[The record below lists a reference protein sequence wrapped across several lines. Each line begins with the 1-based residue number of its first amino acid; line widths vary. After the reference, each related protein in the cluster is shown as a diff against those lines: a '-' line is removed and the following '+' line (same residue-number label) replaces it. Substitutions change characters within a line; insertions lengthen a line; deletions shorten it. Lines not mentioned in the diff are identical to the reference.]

1 MPRMRGSRSI
11 DTLSAGSREEV
22 DDLAG
27 RALAAGGGEP
37 LEHSVMHR
45 RAFVDPEG
53 HRRAA
58 VRMDVEAAMA
68 AGDAVDACGGSA

>member
-22 DDLAG
+22 DDLAE

-37 LEHSVMHR
+37 LDHGIMHR
-45 RAFVDPEG
+45 RAFVDPDG
-53 HRRAA
+53 HHRAA

-68 AGDAVDACGGSA
+68 AGAAADACGGSA